1 MQISKI
7 CYAML
12 CYSEFATVTCCYR
25 AGGYI
30 PVIPISVH
38 PMKDLTFVSG
48 NLGLHMGWRIGVHL
62 NKHAL
67 GAQSHRKASQVNTYD
82 ASEISPLQL
91 LFV

>member
-1 MQISKI
+1 
-7 CYAML
+7 
-12 CYSEFATVTCCYR
+12 
-25 AGGYI
+25 
-30 PVIPISVH
+30 
-38 PMKDLTFVSG
+38 MKDLTFVSG